1 MTITEFLEA
10 RIAEDEAVARAA
22 VDSERPGQHWQW
34 VTGQTDTPVA
44 PGDLA
49 EAQGHQPTISLRT
62 VEEFPSSAGMLP
74 AFPIGYAQEVDPGAG
89 DHITRHDPARVLAE
103 CAAKRAIIGDHE
115 LVAKIYLKD
124 YCSTCADWE
133 NSELGEGPPGVE
145 YPCPTVKALAAVYA
159 DHEDYDSGWAL

>member
-1 MTITEFLEA
+1 MEIVDFLLQ
-10 RIAEDEAVARAA
+10 RIAEDEAAA
-22 VDSERPGQHWQW
+22 KQEDEDYADTTLLPTYDSE
-34 VTGQTDTPVA
+34 
-44 PGDLA
+44 
-49 EAQGHQPTISLRT
+49 HQANWNT
-62 VEEFPSSAGMLP
+62 
-74 AFPIGYAQEVDPGAG
+74 
-89 DHITRHDPARVLAE
+89 ARVLAE

-115 LVAKIYLKD
+115 LVAKMYLKD

>member
-1 MTITEFLEA
+1 MSTQTITEFLEA
-10 RIAEDEAVARAA
+10 RIAEDEYDANRELLWGTTQTLTRMKARII
-22 VDSERPGQHWQW
+22 D
-34 VTGQTDTPVA
+34 
-44 PGDLA
+44 
-49 EAQGHQPTISLRT
+49 
-62 VEEFPSSAGMLP
+62 
-74 AFPIGYAQEVDPGAG
+74 
-89 DHITRHDPARVLAE
+89 E

-115 LVAKIYLKD
+115 LVAKMYLKD